1 MLLDTLLSKRL
12 SRSYGFVWVE
22 HNSDLTSHGSS
33 SDVSS
38 ESASDGTSVSVSG
51 DDLTPADSE
60 PGVIDGVLDLV
71 DICNSFTHVPSGTGL
86 IIAVLNIDK
95 SLIHNLS
102 DSVSSEACEDTLLIK
117 SDWLSLVVL
126 LPVLCF
132 CLSFSH
138 SSLFVIKIIQYISSF

>member
-1 MLLDTLLSKRL
+1 MIQILSYLL
-12 SRSYGFVWVE
+12 VWVE
-22 HNSDLTSHGSS
+22 HNSDLSSH
-33 SDVSS
+33 VSS
-38 ESASDGTSVSVSG
+38 ADVLSEGASNSTGVTVGG
-51 DDLTPADSE
+51 DDLTPANSE
-60 PGVIDGVLDLV
+60 SSFIRSVLDLV
-71 DICNSFTHVPSGTGL
+71 DMCNSFTHVPSGTGL
-86 IIAVLNIDK
+86 IIAVLNVNE
-95 SLIHNLS
+95 SLIHDLS